1 VVPLERLTLMHEHAI
16 ETFGR
21 EIGVIAEDS
30 STKGE
35 YRGFVRWARFDKTDE
50 VIELQWILRANDEV
64 AGFFIRP
71 AAREGEGAPSNPP
84 QP

>member
-1 VVPLERLTLMHEHAI
+1 MPVEN
-16 ETFGR
+16 FGQ

-30 STKGE
+30 STRGE
-35 YRGFVRWARFDKTDE
+35 FRGFVRWARFDETDE

-71 AAREGEGAPSNPP
+71 AARKESGRDSNPTP
-84 QP
+84 P